1 MMIGRR
7 RGLRGGVFAP
17 SGVHGDH
24 GKNLGRDEKHERGT
38 TE

>member
-17 SGVHGDH
+17 RGVHSDH
-24 GKNLGRDEKHERGT
+24 GKNLSRDEKHERGT
-38 TE
+38 SE